1 MQNWEE
7 VQLAVA
13 ALRQRLG
20 AALPSRPDAAIILG
34 TGLSGL
40 VERMEDPLS
49 LLNKPDSKTAI
60 ISLYLPVQSEIAI
73 RRKSFSGCR
82 AKQTI

>member
-34 TGLSGL
+34 ANG
-40 VERMEDPLS
+40 
-49 LLNKPDSKTAI
+49 
-60 ISLYLPVQSEIAI
+60 
-73 RRKSFSGCR
+73 
-82 AKQTI
+82 QTSQHNQRD